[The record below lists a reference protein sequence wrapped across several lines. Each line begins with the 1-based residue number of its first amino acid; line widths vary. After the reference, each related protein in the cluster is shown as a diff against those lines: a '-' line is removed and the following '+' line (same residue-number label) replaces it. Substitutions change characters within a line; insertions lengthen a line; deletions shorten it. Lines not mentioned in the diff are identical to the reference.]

1 MSTIFI
7 AHKGESSERD
17 LPRKYEQTQNLMLIC
32 SDMLKKAISE
42 NVKIFIPFVD
52 LNDRNG
58 STADANQLNF
68 GCEFNKGGFLMIRK
82 HLS

>member
-32 SDMLKKAISE
+32 SDMLKKAI
-42 NVKIFIPFVD
+42 
-52 LNDRNG
+52 
-58 STADANQLNF
+58 
-68 GCEFNKGGFLMIRK
+68 
-82 HLS
+82 